1 MTSRIGLA
9 FSGAGRPLLVAC
21 LVAGDPDERTS
32 LELMKE
38 AENCGADIIE
48 LVMPHSD
55 PVADGPVMQKAM
67 QRALSAGTTPDTLF
81 SQIRNF
87 RSVSK
92 TPLLVLT
99 YANIVVQRGIA
110 TFYREAAEAG
120 ADGIAI
126 ADVPL
131 EESDPFCVAA
141 RNEGIDPV
149 LFVSQTTSRERLER
163 IVAGAGG
170 FLYLVAVLGVTG
182 AREQIDPRVI
192 GHIRAVK
199 AASALPVVPGFGIG
213 TAGQVRELV
222 RAGADGVI
230 VGSAI
235 VREIER
241 TLEDPFAMRE
251 AVGGKVREM
260 ASALR

>member
-1 MTSRIGLA
+1 VTSRIGEV

-21 LVAGDPDERTS
+21 LVSGDPDRRTS
-32 LELMKE
+32 LELMRE

-81 SQIRNF
+81 SQIRDF
-87 RSVSK
+87 RAGSK
-92 TPLLVLT
+92 TPVLILT
-99 YANIVVQRGIA
+99 YANIVIQRGIER
-110 TFYREAAEAG
+110 FYRQAAGAG
-120 ADGIAI
+120 ADGIAV

-131 EESDPFCVAA
+131 EESGPFIWEA
-141 RNEGIDPV
+141 RREGLEPV
-149 LFVSQTTSRERLER
+149 LFASQTTSQERLER
-163 IVAGAGG
+163 IVASAGG

-182 AREQIDPRVI
+182 DREQIDPRI
-192 GHIRAVK
+192 IEHIRAVK
-199 AASALPVVPGFGIG
+199 AVSALPVVPGFGIG

-241 TLEDPFAMRE
+241 TLKDPSAMIE